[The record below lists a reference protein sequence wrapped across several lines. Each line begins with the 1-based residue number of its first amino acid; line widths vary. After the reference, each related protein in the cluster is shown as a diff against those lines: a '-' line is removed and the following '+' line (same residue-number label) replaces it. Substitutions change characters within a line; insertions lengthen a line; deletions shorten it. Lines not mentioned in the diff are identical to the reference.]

1 MKQNEGNISEAG
13 EADLQ
18 ESEVIGNGEL
28 YCESFANFFEECAQ
42 RAGVS
47 LAEWKKSEPF

>member
-1 MKQNEGNISEAG
+1 MKQNESNISEAG

-18 ESEVIGNGEL
+18 GSEVIGNGEF

-42 RAGVS
+42 RAGMS